1 MLVKRALFSMV
12 ALVKLAQV
20 KLALLNLVQVKLAAC
35 QVSLFQVSTSQVCPF
50 QVGFWFY
57 RILLTIT
64 IRYSHDSLPPYNL
77 VTIASYLTSS
87 IHQHQTSDS
96 NN

>member
-1 MLVKRALFSMV
+1 MLVKLALFSIV

-20 KLALLNLVQVKLAAC
+20 
-35 QVSLFQVSTSQVCPF
+35 SLFQVCPF

-64 IRYSHDSLPPYNL
+64 IRYSHDSSHDSLPPYNL
-77 VTIASYLTSS
+77 VTIASYLTSN
-87 IHQHQTSDS
+87 S